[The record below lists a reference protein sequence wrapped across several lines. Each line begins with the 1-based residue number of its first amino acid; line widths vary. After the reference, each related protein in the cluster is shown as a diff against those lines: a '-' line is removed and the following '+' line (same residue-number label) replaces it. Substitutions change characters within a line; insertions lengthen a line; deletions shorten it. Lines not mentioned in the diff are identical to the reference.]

1 MAPVEYPEIAGR
13 EKIARRLHRE
23 KLRAMKKNVEV
34 SSVAEAYL
42 ELLAARNIEYFFGN
56 AGTDF
61 APIIEAY
68 AKRFSQEQTLPRP
81 IPVPHEVTAVAM
93 AHGYTMITGRPQ
105 VVMVHTI
112 PGTANAIG
120 GVVNAARSNIPMLF
134 TAGRTPLSEGDT
146 RGARNLSIH
155 WAQESFDQAG
165 MVREWVKWDYEL
177 RHGADLEDIVDR
189 ALAIAESQP
198 AGPVYLT
205 LPREV
210 LAEELENIAYDAEPR
225 MKPAEDKVPSPEAI
239 AMAARVLAAAK
250 NPVLVTRAV
259 GKDPRAVPPL
269 VALAELLGMPVI
281 DAGGSYVNFPKT
293 NPLYAGGAAGDALGS
308 ADTVVVLEAD
318 VPWTTDR
325 GGPPS
330 DAWII
335 GIGEDP
341 LYSSYPMRGFHVDS
355 NLAGSPRLT
364 LEALVTAVK
373 DIGVDPAGVQA
384 RQARKDKLAETNKQR
399 RKALRESADA
409 AQNQTPISKAWF
421 SRCLADVLD
430 DRTVLL
436 NELGVDVSQLAFD
449 HPGTFFGTP
458 PSGGLGWALGA
469 ALGAKLAAPDKTV
482 ICCVGDGSYI
492 FGSGTAAHM
501 VSDAQDLPILII
513 VWNNGIWNAVQSA
526 TRGIYS
532 DGHAVQT
539 NNFAVSTL
547 SQSFRYEMV
556 CQAAGGYAERVE
568 DPQAVPAAI
577 ERALK
582 VVREERRQALLN
594 VIGS

>member
-1 MAPVEYPEIAGR
+1 
-13 EKIARRLHRE
+13 
-23 KLRAMKKNVEV
+23 MKKNVEV
-34 SSVAEAYL
+34 ASVAEAYL

-93 AHGYTMITGRPQ
+93 AHGYTMVTGRPQ

-120 GVVNAARSNIPMLF
+120 GIVNAARSNIPMLF
-134 TAGRTPLSEGDT
+134 TAGRTPLTEGDT

-155 WAQESFDQAG
+155 WAQESFDQAA

-177 RHGADLEDIVDR
+177 RHGADLESVVDR

-210 LAEELENIAYDAEPR
+210 LAEELENIAYDEEPR
-225 MKPAEDKVPSPEAI
+225 MKPAEEKVPSPEAI
-239 AMAARVLAAAK
+239 AQAARVLAAAK
-250 NPVLVTRAV
+250 NPVLVTKAV
-259 GKDPRAVPPL
+259 GKDPEAVAPL

-281 DAGGSYVNFPKT
+281 DAGGSYVNFPKS
-293 NPLYAGGAAGDALGS
+293 NPLYADGAGGDALVD

-318 VPWTTDR
+318 APWTTSR
-325 GGPPS
+325 AGPPP

-364 LEALVTAVK
+364 MQALVTAVK
-373 DIGVDPAGVQA
+373 EIGVDSAAV
-384 RQARKDKLAETNKQR
+384 QARKDKFAQAAQQR

-409 AQNQTPISKAWF
+409 ARNESPISKAWF
-421 SRCLADVLD
+421 SRCLAEVLD
-430 DRTVLL
+430 DKTILL
-436 NELGVDVSQLAFD
+436 NELGVDVSQLEFN

-469 ALGAKLAAPDKTV
+469 ALGAKLAAPDKTI

-492 FGSGTAAHM
+492 FGSGTSAHM
-501 VSDAQDLPILII
+501 VSEAQDLPILII

-526 TRGIYS
+526 TRSVYS
-532 DGHAVQT
+532 DGYAVQT
-539 NNFAVSTL
+539 NNFAVSSL

-568 DPQAVPAAI
+568 DPQDVPAAL

-582 VVREERRQALLN
+582 VVREEKRQALLN
-594 VIGS
+594 VIGG

>member
-1 MAPVEYPEIAGR
+1 M
-13 EKIARRLHRE
+13 
-23 KLRAMKKNVEV
+23 RAMKKNVEV

-42 ELLAARNIEYFFGN
+42 ELLAARNIDYFFGN
-56 AGTDF
+56 GGTDF

-68 AKRFSQEQTLPRP
+68 AKRFTQEQTLPRP

-93 AHGYTMITGRPQ
+93 AHGYTMVTGRPQ
-105 VVMVHTI
+105 AVMVHTI

-120 GVVNAARSNIPMLF
+120 GIINAARSNIPMLF
-134 TAGRTPLSEGDT
+134 TAGRTPLTEGDT
-146 RGARNLSIH
+146 RGARNGSIH
-155 WAQESFDQAG
+155 WAQESFDQAA

-177 RHGADLEDIVDR
+177 RQGADLEGIVDR

-210 LAEELENIAYDAEPR
+210 LAEELEGIAYDAEPR
-225 MKPAEDKVPSPEAI
+225 MRPAEDKVPSPEAI
-239 AMAARVLAAAK
+239 YQAARVLAAAK

-259 GKDPRAVPPL
+259 GKDPLAVPPL

-281 DAGGSYVNFPKT
+281 DAGGSYVNFPKS
-293 NPLYAGGAAGDALGS
+293 NSLYVGGGGGDALGV

-318 VPWTTDR
+318 VPWTTNR
-325 GGPPS
+325 GGPPP

-341 LYSSYPMRGFHVDS
+341 LYSGYPVRGFHVDS

-364 LEALVTAVK
+364 LQALVTALQE
-373 DIGVDPAGVQA
+373 IGVDPAAV
-384 RQARKDKLAETNKQR
+384 QARKDKFAETARLQR
-399 RKALRESADA
+399 EARRAAADA
-409 AQNQTPISKAWF
+409 AQHESPISKAWF
-421 SRCLADVLD
+421 SRCLAEVLD
-430 DRTVLL
+430 SGTIML
-436 NELGVDVSQLAFD
+436 NELGLDVSQMEFD

-501 VSDAQDLPILII
+501 VSEAQDIPFLTI

-539 NNFAVSTL
+539 NSFAVSTL

-568 DPQAVPAAI
+568 DPQDVPAAI
-577 ERALK
+577 GRALK
-582 VVREERRQALLN
+582 VVREEKRQALLN

>member
-1 MAPVEYPEIAGR
+1 
-13 EKIARRLHRE
+13 
-23 KLRAMKKNVEV
+23 MKKNVEV

-56 AGTDF
+56 GGTDF

-81 IPVPHEVTAVAM
+81 IAVPHEVTAVAM
-93 AHGYTMITGRPQ
+93 AHGYTMVTGRPQ
-105 VVMVHTI
+105 AVMVHTI

-120 GVVNAARSNIPMLF
+120 GIINAARSNIPMLF
-134 TAGRTPLSEGDT
+134 SAGRTPLTEGDI
-146 RGARNLSIH
+146 RGARNGGIH

-177 RHGADLEDIVDR
+177 RHGADLEGIVDR
-189 ALAIAESQP
+189 ALAITQSQP

-210 LAEELENIAYDAEPR
+210 LAEDLESIAYDAEPR
-225 MKPAEDKVPSPEAI
+225 MKPAEENVPSPEAI
-239 AMAARVLAAAK
+239 LQAARILAAAK

-259 GKDPRAVPPL
+259 GKDPRAVAPL
-269 VALAELLGMPVI
+269 VTLAELLGMPVI
-281 DAGGSYVNFPKT
+281 DAGGSYVNFPKS
-293 NPLYAGGAAGDALGS
+293 NPLYAGAGGDALAD

-325 GGPPS
+325 SGPAAG
-330 DAWII
+330 AWII

-341 LYSSYPMRGFHVDS
+341 LFSAYPVRGFHVDS
-355 NLAGSPRLT
+355 NLAGCPRLT
-364 LEALVTAVK
+364 LQALAAAIK
-373 DIGVDPAGVQA
+373 DIGVDTAAV
-384 RQARKDKLAETNKQR
+384 QARKDKWAQAAQVR
-399 RKALRESADA
+399 RQALRESANA
-409 AQNQTPISKAWF
+409 AQNETPISKAWF
-421 SRCLADVLD
+421 SRCLAEVLD
-430 DRTVLL
+430 GNTVLL
-436 NELGVDVSQLAFD
+436 NELGVDLSQIEFEE
-449 HPGTFFGTP
+449 PGTYFGVP

-469 ALGAKLAAPDKTV
+469 ALGAKLAAPEKTI

-501 VSDAQDLPILII
+501 VSEAQDIPFLTIL
-513 VWNNGIWNAVQSA
+513 WNNGIWNAVQSA
-526 TRGIYS
+526 TKGIYA
-532 DGHAVQT
+532 DGHAVQ
-539 NNFAVSTL
+539 NNSFAVSTL
-547 SQSFRYEMV
+547 SQSFRYEMI

-568 DPQAVPAAI
+568 DPQQVPAAI
-577 ERALK
+577 DRALK
-582 VVREERRQALLN
+582 VVREEKRQALLN

>member
-1 MAPVEYPEIAGR
+1 M
-13 EKIARRLHRE
+13 
-23 KLRAMKKNVEV
+23 RAMKKNAEV
-34 SSVAEAYL
+34 ASVAEAYL

-56 AGTDF
+56 GGTDF

-93 AHGYTMITGRPQ
+93 AHGYTMVTGRPQ

-112 PGTANAIG
+112 PGTANAIS
-120 GVVNAARSNIPMLF
+120 GVINAARANIPMLF
-134 TAGRTPLSEGDT
+134 TAGRTPITEGDAT
-146 RGARNLSIH
+146 GARNGSIH
-155 WAQESFDQAG
+155 WAQESFDQAA

-177 RHGADLEDIVDR
+177 RHGADLEVVVDR
-189 ALAIAESQP
+189 ALAVAESQP
-198 AGPVYLT
+198 AGPVYLS

-225 MKPAEDKVPSPEAI
+225 MKRAEDKVPAPEAI
-239 AMAARVLAAAK
+239 AQAAHILAAAK

-281 DAGGSYVNFPKT
+281 DAGASYVNFPKG
-293 NPLYAGGAAGDALGS
+293 NPLYAVGDGGGALGD

-318 VPWTTDR
+318 VPWTTSR
-325 GGPPS
+325 GGPGS

-341 LYSSYPMRGFHVDS
+341 LYSSYPVRGFHVDS

-373 DIGVDPAGVQA
+373 EIGVDSAAV
-384 RQARKDKLAETNKQR
+384 QARKDKFAQAAQAR

-409 AQNQTPISKAWF
+409 ARNERPIRKAWF

-430 DRTVLL
+430 DETILL
-436 NELGVDVSQLAFD
+436 NELGLDVSQMEFN
-449 HPGTFFGTP
+449 HPGTFFGNP
-458 PSGGLGWALGA
+458 PSAGLGWALGA
-469 ALGAKLAAPDKTV
+469 ALGAKLASPDKTV

-492 FGSGTAAHM
+492 FGSGTAAHI
-501 VSDAQDLPILII
+501 VSEAQDLPILII

-568 DPQAVPAAI
+568 DPQEVPAAI

-582 VVREERRQALLN
+582 VVHEEKRQALLN